1 VSRLRGPIWARG
13 VAAEQRDEYGDLFGS
28 ARASAREPWE
38 PVTFSYRPGP
48 WFEDEDWRKRNAFVG
63 MVGAGLLGL
72 DSRDKWALRI
82 GGYYG
87 TLARFNQ
94 YAART
99 ISAATVLARTGL
111 AKLATGTL
119 DFGVRRAQWS

>member
-1 VSRLRGPIWARG
+1 MNSTW
-13 VAAEQRDEYGDLFGS
+13 
-28 ARASAREPWE
+28 PWT
-38 PVTFSYRPGP
+38 PCTVIA
-48 WFEDEDWRKRNAFVG
+48 RKRNAFVG
-63 MVGAGLLGL
+63 MVGAGLLRL

-99 ISAATVLARTGL
+99 ISAATVRARTGL
-111 AKLATGTL
+111 AKLDARHPGLRSAAGIMGL
-119 DFGVRRAQWS
+119 DSLVARH